1 MIVEIPPELP
11 TRGKRVKA
19 SMEAFLPKE
28 FASLGKMCV
37 KEFFWEISGDVY
49 SLVESDDIK

>member
-1 MIVEIPPELP
+1 MPI
-11 TRGKRVKA
+11 RGKRVKA

-37 KEFFWEISGDVY
+37 KEFFWEMSGDVY